1 MQKFDTK
8 VQLIMYFL
16 KGAVHYFVLSAC
28 CAALVSLF
36 DMISPRIISFTVD
49 CVIGSDEP
57 ALPGSAMYLL
67 NLAGGIDRLKA
78 QPLLI
83 AGAVALVGALAA
95 IFRYLFRSCN
105 ARGAQKFVERMRNEL
120 FGHIM
125 YLPYTWLGE
134 NSTGDII
141 QRCTS
146 DVQTIRRFI
155 SEQMTSLVRTF
166 LLIIMAL
173 MFMAQINVRVM
184 LASFAFIPII
194 VAYSLFFH
202 KKIGSAFE
210 KADIE
215 EGKLSTIAQENLTG
229 VRVVRAFGRETYE
242 RERFEEQNTSY
253 TGFWTRLMRLMSAY
267 WSSGDILTGTQT
279 LTVVCL
285 GAYFCVSGRL
295 SAGNY
300 IALISYNGMLMWPVR
315 TLGRVISEMSKA
327 GISIERL
334 RYIMN
339 SEMEKNP
346 ENALTPPIKGDLVFD
361 HVSFTYENGTAE
373 VLHDVNFTIKE
384 GQTVGILGGT
394 GSGKSTLMYLLL
406 RLYELPPEN
415 GKITIG
421 GYNIADIKASHLRRN
436 IGMVLQ
442 EPFLFSR
449 TLSDNIGFALEEQDS
464 NEPDKILISDRP
476 RHTDMESRKNA
487 ARNIHMDEIRQ
498 AARIASID
506 DVIESF
512 SEGYDTFVGE
522 RGMTL
527 SGGQKQRAAI
537 AQMLIRNTPFMI
549 FDDSLSAVDAE
560 TDHKIR
566 TALKEF
572 LSSSTVLLISH
583 RITTLMNADQ
593 IIVLDGGRIIETG
606 THQELLAQNG
616 LYKKIFDLQAAGA
629 EEIQAS

>member
-1 MQKFDTK
+1 MQKYDTK
-8 VQLIMYFL
+8 IQLIFHFL
-16 KGAVHYFVLSAC
+16 KGAKRFFVMSAL
-28 CAALVSLF
+28 CAAMVSLL
-36 DMISPRIISFTVD
+36 DMLSPRIISFTVD

-57 ALPGSAMYLL
+57 AVPGAVRRFLDM
-67 NLAGGIDRLKA
+67 AGGIPALRA

-83 AGAVALVGALAA
+83 AAAVALVGALAA
-95 IFRYLFRSCN
+95 LFRYLFRSCN
-105 ARGAQKFVERMRNEL
+105 ARGAERFVERMRNEL

-125 YLPYTWLGE
+125 YLPYTWLSE

-146 DVQTIRRFI
+146 DVQTIKRFI

-166 LLIIMAL
+166 ILIIMAL
-173 MFMAQINVRVM
+173 TFMARINGHVM
-184 LASFAFIPII
+184 LVSFAFIPII

-202 KKIGSAFE
+202 NKIGSAFE

-242 RERFEEQNTSY
+242 RERFETQNTGY
-253 TGFWTRLMRLMSAY
+253 TYFWIRLIKLMSAY
-267 WSSGDILTGTQT
+267 WSSGDILTGSQT
-279 LTVVCL
+279 LAVVCL
-285 GAYFCVSGRL
+285 GAYLCVNGKL

-339 SEMEKNP
+339 SEKEKNP
-346 ENALTPPIKGDLVFD
+346 ENAVTPRIQGDLVFD
-361 HVSFTYENGTAE
+361 HVSFTYENGSAE
-373 VLHDVNFTIKE
+373 VLHDVNFTIRE

-421 GYNIADIKASHLRRN
+421 GYNIADMEASHLRRN

-449 TLSDNIGFALEEQDS
+449 TLSDNIGFALQNRLPET
-464 NEPDKILISDRP
+464 DKGAHSKSSLNV
-476 RHTDMESRKNA
+476 HMEK
-487 ARNIHMDEIRQ
+487 IRQ

-593 IIVLDGGRIIETG
+593 IIVLEGGRIAESG
-606 THQELLAQNG
+606 THQELLAKNG